1 MKAIEISRPGGPE
14 TLRLVE
20 RPDPVPGPREV
31 LIAVEAA
38 GVNRP
43 DIFQRKGFYPPP
55 PGVTDIPGL
64 EVAGH
69 ILAVGE
75 AVTGWQEGDRICAL
89 VAGGG
94 YAERCVAPVETLLPA
109 PARLPLAHAAGLPE
123 TIFTVWSNVFE
134 RAYLDRG
141 EWLLCH
147 GGSSGIG
154 TTAIQLAKAFGAHV
168 IVTAGSEEKCGFCRE
183 LGADLALNYREA
195 DFVEAAKQATDG
207 RGVDVVL
214 DMVGG
219 DYIPR
224 NISCLAEDGRHVS
237 IAFLRGSEASFDF
250 MSVMRKRLTLTGS
263 TLRNRSNA
271 FKGAVAD
278 SVRRLVW
285 PMVEEGR
292 IAPVVDSTIPLAEA
306 ARAHARM
313 EASRHIGKILL
324 AS

>member
-1 MKAIEISRPGGPE
+1 MKAIEIASPGGPE
-14 TLRLVE
+14 SLRLVD
-20 RPDPVPGPREV
+20 RPDPAPGPREA

-64 EVAGH
+64 EVAGR

-75 AVTGWQEGDRICAL
+75 AVTGWQEGDRVCAL

-94 YAERCVAPVETLLPA
+94 YAERAVAPVETILPA
-109 PARLPLAHAAGLPE
+109 PAALPLAHAAGLPE

-168 IVTAGSEEKCGFCRE
+168 IVTNGSEKKCAFCRA
-183 LGADLALNYREA
+183 LGADLAVNYREA
-195 DFVEAAKQATDG
+195 DFVEAAREATDG
-207 RGVDVVL
+207 RGVNVVL

-224 NISCLAEDGRHVS
+224 NIACLAEDGRHVS
-237 IAFLRGSEASFDF
+237 IAFLRGSEATLDF
-250 MSVMRKRLTLTGS
+250 MGVMRKRLTLTGS
-263 TLRNRSNA
+263 TLRNRSVA

-278 SVRRLVW
+278 SLRRLVW
-285 PMVEEGR
+285 PLVEEGR
-292 IAPVVDSTIPLAEA
+292 IAPAIDSTFPLAEA

-313 EASRHIGKILL
+313 ESGAHMGKILL
-324 AS
+324 LP